1 MNEDRFSFQEAYD
14 LFDDDKPFDDLTHP
28 LSKEMR
34 TVLAKATSK
43 LPKKVIE
50 WVLGKVIFVSSN
62 EQPAYCVSNLPK
74 QFRGI
79 IFLSDCL
86 LCESEERQAFIIA
99 HEIAHFKLKHKLAMF
114 NSLTEEE
121 IEKEQN
127 EASQLAA
134 TWLHLDFSKV
144 VEDKT

>member
-1 MNEDRFSFQEAYD
+1 MNEARFSFQEAYD

-50 WVLGKVIFVSSN
+50 WVLGKVICVSSN
-62 EQPAYCVSNLPK
+62 EDPAYCVSNLPK
-74 QFRGI
+74 HYKGI

-86 LCESEERQAFIIA
+86 LSKSEEMQAFIIA
-99 HEIAHFKLKHKLAMF
+99 HEIAYFKLKHKLAMF
-114 NSLTEEE
+114 TSLTEKE
-121 IEKEQN
+121 IEKQQG

-134 TWLHLDFSKV
+134 TWLNLDLSEIG
-144 VEDKT
+144 EDKT